1 MMRSILFFLI
11 VIAGSLE
18 AHTQHGKYAGSYK
31 KLIGVSYVDSRHI
44 PSLKTWEYQQ
54 GSIAS
59 PLSDPEWFSVE
70 IFRKGTTYLIFFS
83 VKEDTATET
92 SVILDVIELKG
103 VQKGWEIKAAVCR
116 ENKEDNA
123 FIVALVKP
131 ANAEYSTN
139 VKKAWRFNR
148 DKRRFEW
155 VSVKT
160 VDCLN
165 EGFDNT

>member
-1 MMRSILFFLI
+1 MRLILFILL
-11 VIAGSLE
+11 VIAGSLKGR
-18 AHTQHGKYAGSYK
+18 AQDGKYAGSQK
-31 KLIGVSYVDSRHI
+31 KLVGVSYVDSRHI
-44 PSLKTWEYQQ
+44 PALKTWQFRQ
-54 GSIAS
+54 GSVAS
-59 PLSDPEWFSVE
+59 LLTDPELFSVE
-70 IFRKGTTYLIFFS
+70 LYQKGTTWLIFFS
-83 VKEDTATET
+83 VQQDTATNT

-103 VQKGWEIKAAVCR
+103 VQKGWEIKTAVCR
-116 ENKEDNA
+116 EYKQDNA

-131 ANAEYSTN
+131 ANAGYSTN

-155 VSVKT
+155 VPVKT

>member
-1 MMRSILFFLI
+1 MRSILLFLI
-11 VIAGSLE
+11 VIAGSLK
-18 AHTQHGKYAGSYK
+18 AQAQTGKYAGSQK
-31 KLIGVSYVDSRHI
+31 KLIGVSYTDSRHI
-44 PSLKTWEYQQ
+44 PGLKTWQFRQ
-54 GSIAS
+54 GSVAS
-59 PLSDPEWFSVE
+59 LLTDPELFMVDVYQ
-70 IFRKGTTYLIFFS
+70 KGTTWLIFFS
-83 VKEDTATET
+83 VREDTASET
-92 SVILDVIELKG
+92 TVILDVIELKG
-103 VQKGWEIKAAVCR
+103 VQKGWEIKTAVCR
-116 ENKEDNA
+116 EYKQDNA